1 MNIEVIKYELVNKLL
16 STTDESLL
24 EQVDAIFKKS
34 DKKNDG
40 VTIEHYNTELKAAET
55 RMKNGKYTTHDDIEL
70 ESKEW

>member
-24 EQVDAIFKKS
+24 EQVYAIFKKS

-40 VTIEHYNTELKAAET
+40 LTIAQYNSELKAAET
-55 RMKNGKYTTHDDIEL
+55 RMKNGKYTTHDEIEL